1 MIFLTSGLTLVRNVD
16 SNFGEIV
23 VEQDMSFE
31 GADSREVKTETLS
44 FGLEAE
50 WVDCSGTILEAFE
63 TEDIA
68 IGDDIGVECM
78 SFGDKESK
86 LSIPLSW
93 SVEMVPEI
101 VKWKKNMVWHLRT
114 ESVHLFSPFMTS
126 AHFQLANARLDVLI
140 WHSGAE
146 SMHLEVFSFLSR

>member
-50 WVDCSGTILEAFE
+50 WADCSGTILEAFE

-101 VKWKKNMVWHLRT
+101 VKWKKKYGLA
-114 ESVHLFSPFMTS
+114 F
-126 AHFQLANARLDVLI
+126 AHWKCALI
-140 WHSGAE
+140 
-146 SMHLEVFSFLSR
+146 